1 MPDGDGHNENYFAEF
16 AAAYARGMLEP
27 SLLAGGGDPVLLGKA
42 HGLKMHRFKRTLDLP
57 RVRAVLG
64 ALQGIQP
71 ADLLDVG
78 TGRGVFLW
86 PLLDAFAELPVT
98 AIDVLDHRVEM
109 LEAVRRGG
117 QTRLS
122 VHKMS
127 MTDLAFA
134 DDAFDVATALEVL
147 EHLDDPARAARE
159 LVRVARRFVI
169 ASVPSKEDDNPEHV
183 QLFDKQ
189 TFGALFIDAGARTA
203 NVSYVRGHMICV
215 AGLAE

>member
-1 MPDGDGHNENYFAEF
+1 MPDSDSHNEIYYAEF
-16 AAAYARGMLEP
+16 AAAYALGVLEP
-27 SLLAGGGDPVLLGKA
+27 SQLAQGPDPIGAGKA

-71 ADLLDVG
+71 EELLDVG

-86 PLLDAFAELPVT
+86 PLLDTFPELPVT

-109 LEAVRRGG
+109 LETVRRGG
-117 QTRLS
+117 VARLS

-127 MTDLAFA
+127 MTALDFR
-134 DDAFDVATALEVL
+134 DDVFDAVTALEVL
-147 EHLDDPARAARE
+147 EHLDDPASAARE
-159 LVRVARRFVI
+159 LVRVTRRFVV

-183 QLFDKQ
+183 QLFDKAA
-189 TFGALFIDAGARTA
+189 FAGLFTNAGARTA
-203 NVSYVRGHMICV
+203 NVTYVRGHMICV
-215 AGLAE
+215 AGL